1 MRRVSTATGALLALA
16 GTALLTVW
24 SLTGLV
30 NQAAAP
36 GQASLNTLLGLVAG
50 VGAAGCG
57 VWLAAG
63 AVLTVLGSLPGALA
77 SGADA
82 VAQKIAPRAW
92 RRLIHL
98 TLGVALVSGPVAA
111 AAPAWAGHHQL
122 SVRADI
128 DSGQSTIAA
137 AHPGDPDALPP
148 IDRPADTAL
157 EQTTW
162 IPSAPPTPIPVTPP
176 ASPVVTGHP
185 RATAAV
191 EDHVVVR
198 RGDTLWHIAGRY
210 LGADASAAEIAT
222 EWPRWWTANR
232 DVIGPDPDVI
242 LPGQVL
248 RPPI

>member
-24 SLTGLV
+24 SLTGLLD
-30 NQAAAP
+30 QAAAP
-36 GQASLNTLLGLVAG
+36 GQASLDTLLGLGAG

-57 VWLAAG
+57 LWLAAG

-82 VAQKIAPRAW
+82 VAQRIAPRAW

-111 AAPAWAGHHQL
+111 AAPAWAGH
-122 SVRADI
+122 RADV
-128 DSGQSTIAA
+128 DSGQSIIAPA
-137 AHPGDPDALPP
+137 DPGDPDALPP

-222 EWPRWWTANR
+222 EWPRWWAANR